1 MGMSSASASMIGN
14 DVATPCPISLEL
26 STTVVLPS
34 GCIFIQTSGEK
45 SAPAAPSPAPGA
57 SARLNDKP
65 APPKATMRRKSL
77 RSSAVVMLLPPPVRR
92 LCVQGVV
99 ERQRAQALAGDREDG
114 VGDRRGDARY
124 ADLARPGGFL
134 RAAHD

>member
-1 MGMSSASASMIGN
+1 MSSSSASIIGS

-34 GCIFIQTSGEK
+34 GCIFTQTSGEK
-45 SAPAAPSPAPGA
+45 SAAGAVSPTPGA
-57 SARLNDKP
+57 NARPNDRP
-65 APPKATMRRKSL
+65 APPTATMRRKSL

-99 ERQRAQALAGDREDG
+99 QRQRAQALAGEREDR